1 MARARTL
8 TELIADVRD
17 RADAENSQHVTD
29 AQVTRY
35 LNQSIA
41 ALYALIVEQDEAD
54 FAEECTFT
62 ATAGAASTSM
72 VTEPVEGTIV
82 YPYKI
87 LAVDVIDADG
97 FSWPVPRF
105 MMGER
110 AALDAEAGQW
120 GVVTATRYQWRGNKD
135 LFWSPPWEADRT
147 IRVTYIPSPTD
158 LSSGS
163 DTFDGRAGWEEWVTL
178 DSAIKVLAKE
188 ESDVTDM
195 VRERALV
202 EQRILKQIVAR
213 DRAQPKRVR
222 DVVGGDR
229 W

>member
-1 MARARTL
+1 MARTRTL

-17 RADAENSQHVTD
+17 RADAEVSQHVTD
-29 AQVTRY
+29 AQITRY

-41 ALYALIVEQDEAD
+41 ALYALIVEQDESD
-54 FAEECTFT
+54 FVEQVDIDVA
-62 ATAGAASTSM
+62 AGAVASGI
-72 VTEPVEGTIV
+72 VTAPVDGTAIN
-82 YPYKI
+82 PYKL
-87 LAVDVIDADG
+87 LAVDVINSDG
-97 FSWPVPRF
+97 TSWPVQRF

-110 AALDAEAGQW
+110 ANLDGEAG
-120 GVVTATRYQWRGNKD
+120 TYAALSFTRYQWRGANT
-135 LFWSPPWEADRT
+135 LYWSPPWQSAVT
-147 IRVTYIPSPTD
+147 IRVTYVPSPTD
-158 LSSGS
+158 LATGT
-163 DTFDGRAGWEEWVTL
+163 DEYDGRAGWEEWVTL

-222 DVVGGDR
+222 DVVGGER

>member
-1 MARARTL
+1 MARTRTL

-17 RADAENSQHVTD
+17 RADAENSEHVSD

-35 LNQSIA
+35 INQSIA
-41 ALYALIVEQDEAD
+41 ALYALIVEQDESD
-54 FAEECTFT
+54 FAAECTFT
-62 ATAGAASTSM
+62 ATAGDTSTSIPN
-72 VTEPVEGTIV
+72 VLVEGAFIE
-82 YPYKI
+82 PYKI
-87 LAVDVIDADG
+87 LAVDVVGADG

-110 AALDAEAGQW
+110 AALDAEDGQW
-120 GVVTATRYQWRGNKD
+120 GIVTATRYQWRGTKD
-135 LFWSPPWEADRT
+135 LFWSPPWDSDRT

-158 LSSGS
+158 LSSGAN
-163 DTFDGRAGWEEWVTL
+163 TYDGRAGWEEWVTL

-188 ESDVTDM
+188 ESDVTDL

>member
-1 MARARTL
+1 MARSRTL
-8 TELIADVRD
+8 TGLIADVRD
-17 RADAENSQHVTD
+17 RADAENSEHVSD

-35 LNQSIA
+35 INQSIA
-41 ALYALIVEQDEAD
+41 ALYALIVEQDESD
-54 FAEECTFT
+54 FVEEATFT
-62 ATAGAASTSM
+62 ATAGAASSTIL
-72 VTEPVEGTIV
+72 TEPGEGEIV

-87 LAVDVIDADG
+87 LAVDVIDDSG
-97 FSWPVPRF
+97 LSWPVPRF

-110 AALDAEAGQW
+110 AGLNIQDGQW
-120 GVVTATRYQWRGNKD
+120 GVITTTAYQWRGDKD
-135 LFWSPPWEADRT
+135 IYWAPPWGSDKT
-147 IRVTYIPSPTD
+147 IRVTYVPSPTD

-163 DTFDGRAGWEEWVTL
+163 DPYDGRAGWEEWITL

-188 ESDVTDM
+188 ESDVTDL